1 MARSTSRKR
10 RTASER
16 FVWTKE
22 LIMFLSGLGLLIAL
36 TIWALIP
43 TKSERFYNEWT
54 EAAAANE
61 IQNVIP
67 KENVFEYIDYSDLK
81 KKIDKK
87 ENEPIYVFY
96 AYSEDVNCL
105 NNIYTL
111 QQKAEYYDV
120 EKIYVL
126 NADFYAE
133 LEDEDK
139 VQDNKEYKEI
149 LEQQEALGVEFD
161 KIGQLWVFNKGSI
174 KFNSSDEK
182 FEEQSFDFIAKKCF
196 QEFAVKDSI
205 NL

>member
-22 LIMFLSGLGLLIAL
+22 LIIFLSGLGLLIAL

-43 TKSERFYNEWT
+43 TKSERFYKEWT

-61 IQNVIP
+61 VQSVIP
-67 KENVFEYIDYSDLK
+67 KDNVFEYIDYSDLK
-81 KKIDKK
+81 KKIDK
-87 ENEPIYVFY
+87 NPDEPIYVFY
-96 AYSEDVNCL
+96 AYSEDINCL
-105 NNIYTL
+105 NSIVTL
-111 QQKAEYYDV
+111 QDKATYYGV
-120 EKIYVL
+120 EQIYIL

-161 KIGQLWVFNKGSI
+161 KIGQLWVFQNGTI
-174 KFNSSDEK
+174 KFNSSDDK
-182 FEEQSFDFIAKKCF
+182 YEEQSFEFIAKKCF